1 MPYSILRDNPLVCPQ
16 FSTFNPFHPVGITL
30 ALVDD
35 QPHLLTS
42 LKEKLAHF
50 DEVEVI
56 LTARSGRELLA
67 LLPGRQPQVVL
78 MDIEMDDIDGIKTTA
93 EVVRL
98 YPQIRVIMLTI
109 FDHDEKVFEAICA
122 GASGYLLKDERPSQ
136 LVNAIEDVVN
146 NGAPMS
152 SSIARRT
159 LDIVKKLSVGQKPE
173 PEELLKPRNFQLTN
187 REIEILENL
196 AAGLTHLQISEK
208 LFISGQTVRKHIENI
223 YQKLQVHTRA
233 EALSIAYRNKWV

>member
-1 MPYSILRDNPLVCPQ
+1 M
-16 FSTFNPFHPVGITL
+16 GITL

>member
-1 MPYSILRDNPLVCPQ
+1 M
-16 FSTFNPFHPVGITL
+16 GITL

-35 QPHLLTS
+35 QPHLLQS

-56 LTARSGRELLA
+56 LTARSGKELLA
-67 LLPGRQPQVVL
+67 LLPSRQPQVVL
-78 MDIEMDDIDGIKTTA
+78 MDIEMDDMDGIQATA

-98 YPQIRVIMLTI
+98 YPQVRVLMLTI

-146 NGAPMS
+146 HGAPMS

-159 LDIVKKLSVGQKPE
+159 LGIVKLLAAGQKPD
-173 PEELLKPRNFQLTN
+173 PVGLLKPQNFQLTN
-187 REIEILENL
+187 REFEILENL
-196 AAGLTHLQISEK
+196 ASGLTHLQISEK
-208 LFISGQTVRKHIENI
+208 LFISAQTVRKHIENV
-223 YQKLQVHTRA
+223 YQKLQVHSRA